1 MIMLC
6 GAINSP
12 AAASHAFT
20 LHYTPEEYKTKNLPL
35 RQRIRKGIIFGV
47 FLLFPIIINYL
58 SPYLI
63 IAGASEGIINGS
75 LIMFG
80 LMFIS
85 SLVVGRAWCAWVCP
99 GGGLGE
105 IFFPVNNMSVNRR
118 WADWVKWLIWFPWLA
133 AIIFAATS
141 AGGYKRVDFFYMT
154 ESGISVTDP
163 QNYVIYLGVVG
174 IFVILALT
182 VGRRGACH
190 TICWMAP
197 FMILGRKLRNLLPW
211 PALRLEAHASACTDC
226 LTCTRGCPMSLDV
239 NGMVKIEQMEH
250 SECILCLS
258 CVDNCPSGA
267 IRQVFKAGK

>member
-1 MIMLC
+1 M
-6 GAINSP
+6 P
-12 AAASHAFT
+12 K
-20 LHYTPEEYKTKNLPL
+20 KTPL
-35 RQRIRKGIIFGV
+35 RQRIRKGIIFAV

-63 IAGASEGIINGS
+63 ISGSSEGIINGS
-75 LIMFG
+75 FIIFG
-80 LMFIS
+80 LLFAS

-105 IFFPVNNMSVNRR
+105 IFFAVQNKPVNRR
-118 WADWVKWLIWFPWLA
+118 RADWVKWLIWFPWLG
-133 AIIFAATS
+133 IILFAALS
-141 AGGYKRVDFFYMT
+141 AGGYRQVDFFYMT
-154 ESGISVTDP
+154 ENGVSVTDP

-197 FMILGRKLRNLLPW
+197 FMIIGRKLRNLLPW
-211 PALRLEAHASACTDC
+211 PALRLQAHASTCTGC
-226 LTCTRGCPMSLDV
+226 LTCTSNCPMSLDV
-239 NGMVKIEQMEH
+239 NAMVKAEAMEH

-258 CVDNCPSGA
+258 CVDNCPAQA
-267 IRQVFKAGK
+267 IKSVFNTGK